1 MQKKKADLRE
11 GNHSEKFQ
19 RKFFFL
25 LANKM
30 TYNIEA
36 NIYCV
41 RESHK
46 GIIIGKGGEMLK
58 KISTYARHDLE
69 KMFDCKV
76 NLRTWVKVKE
86 DWINSDSVVNQRFK
100 LK

>member
-36 NIYCV
+36 NIQEIYNYEQNSHCFNW
-41 RESHK
+41 ESK
-46 GIIIGKGGEMLK
+46 NI
-58 KISTYARHDLE
+58 
-69 KMFDCKV
+69 
-76 NLRTWVKVKE
+76 
-86 DWINSDSVVNQRFK
+86 
-100 LK
+100 